1 MKMALLF
8 GSLLLSAT
16 ALSAQ
21 TPSSTSPAEG
31 STTSPSDMIC
41 RTQGETGSRL
51 QRTRVCRTRAQWE
64 EQRRE
69 NRQALERTQNTRTT
83 SGN

>member
-1 MKMALLF
+1 
-8 GSLLLSAT
+8 
-16 ALSAQ
+16 
-21 TPSSTSPAEG
+21 
-31 STTSPSDMIC
+31 MIC

-69 NRQALERTQNTRTT
+69 NRQAIDRAQNTRTT